1 MKLRKEVQAVIFAKE
16 SFLLIKK
23 YDAALNGFHW
33 RLVKGGIEKGESET
47 NALRREI
54 SEEVGLKNIELVDK
68 IYNYMYTFRD
78 IKNKVSVYLVN
89 ADLNEKVKLSEEA
102 IIDFVWENSE
112 TAIKKLKWEEERNA
126 LKTALRKIRAQE
138 LM

>member
-23 YDAALNGFHW
+23 YDAALDDFHW

-47 NALRREI
+47 NALKREI
-54 SEEVGLKNIELVDK
+54 LEEVGLKNVEIIGK
-68 IYNYMYTFRD
+68 IYDYTFTFRD
-78 IKNKVSVYLVN
+78 IKHIVSVYLVK

-102 IIDFVWENSE
+102 VVDFVWENPE
-112 TAIKKLKWEEERNA
+112 TAIKILKWEEERNS
-126 LKTALRKIRAQE
+126 LKIASKETKSDT
-138 LM
+138 